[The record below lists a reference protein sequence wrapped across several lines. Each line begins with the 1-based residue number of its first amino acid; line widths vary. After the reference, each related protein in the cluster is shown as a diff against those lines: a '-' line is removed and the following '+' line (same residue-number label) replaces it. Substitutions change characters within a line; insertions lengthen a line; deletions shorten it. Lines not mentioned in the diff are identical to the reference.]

1 MVFIVSDTLRAMTA
15 TVVIVAA
22 GSGERLRAGVPKAF
36 VPLAG
41 RPMLDWAVAAFAD
54 HPDIDGV
61 VVVAPAGTGTMG
73 TDTVALNTVGSAVKR
88 LLGRP
93 DSRVVVA
100 GGSSRQESVRNGLAA
115 VADTTEWVLIHD
127 AARPLVPAEVI
138 SAVVNAL
145 RQGAR
150 AVIPVLP
157 VTDTI
162 KRVDAFGVVTGT
174 VDRLELRAVQ
184 TPQGFDRKALVEAH
198 EAALY
203 GNLSGVTDD
212 AGVMEAAGYAV
223 QTVPGS
229 PAAFKVTTP
238 HDLALAELLVNR

>member
-1 MVFIVSDTLRAMTA
+1 MTA
-15 TVVIVAA
+15 AVVIVAA
-22 GSGERLRAGVPKAF
+22 GSGERLSAGIPKAF

-41 RPMLDWAVAAFAD
+41 RPLLDWAVAAFEQ
-54 HPDIDGV
+54 HPDIDRV
-61 VVVAPAGTGTMG
+61 VVVAPAATGN
-73 TDTVALNTVGSAVKR
+73 VALNTVGSAVKQ

-93 DSRVVVA
+93 DSHVVVVA
-100 GGSSRQESVRNGLAA
+100 GGASRQESVRNGLAA
-115 VADTTEWVLIHD
+115 VARTTEWVLIHD

-162 KRVDAFGVVTGT
+162 KRVDASGVVTGT
-174 VDRLELRAVQ
+174 VDRHELRAVQ
-184 TPQGFDRKALVEAH
+184 TPQGFDRKALVQAH
-198 EAALY
+198 EAALH

-212 AGVMEAAGYAV
+212 AGVMEAAGYTV

-229 PAAFKVTTP
+229 PAAFKITTP